1 MKQSEIYEVLRE
13 MNIVERY
20 LSLVQSHRIPIK
32 ESFEKYDNQRVIEI
46 IETLGYHVKY
56 VKSENFFKIPF
67 DACMEARF
75 QLNLILKYG
84 IVDIVFCT
92 WWKDEVLTGV
102 PMSLL
107 VKRVSEDEIETKK
120 PLFRNYDELNEILR
134 EVFVLYEDYY
144 SRVKSKL
151 SV

>member
-1 MKQSEIYEVLRE
+1 MKEPEIYEVLRE

-20 LSLVQSHRIPIK
+20 LSLAKNHQIPIK
-32 ESFEKYDNQRVIEI
+32 ELFKKYDNQRVIEI
-46 IETLGYHVKY
+46 IETLGYNAKY
-56 VKSENFFKIPF
+56 VKSENFFKISF
-67 DACMEARF
+67 DDCMEARF
-75 QLNLILKYG
+75 QINLILKSG

-107 VKRVSEDEIETKK
+107 VKEVSEDEIETKK
-120 PLFRNYDELNEILR
+120 PLFRNYDELIEILR